1 MHAKFRPVLPGFE
14 HIKRY
19 WDAGRTSVV
28 AKILPGEFYVSK
40 NDELISTV
48 LGSCIAACV
57 YDEKAGIGG
66 VNHFMLP
73 VKKA

>member
-1 MHAKFRPVLPGFE
+1 MHAQFRPVRPGFE

-40 NDELISTV
+40 NDSLFVREFSLSEQQTSTRHIILHDTVFELPPR
-48 LGSCIAACV
+48 
-57 YDEKAGIGG
+57 D
-66 VNHFMLP
+66 P
-73 VKKA
+73 VP